1 MKHHL
6 VLRRCIST
14 DLFEVGEALQEV
26 VVDYVED
33 LKFLR
38 ALGWFVEGFHEFFN
52 PEEKGLQHDFRVFGQ
67 VRQ

>member
-38 ALGWFVEGFHEFFN
+38 ALGWFVEGFHKFFY
-52 PEEKGLQHDFRVFGQ
+52 PEEKGLQHDFRVLGQ